1 MNNNYI
7 FPNKDLLEGNE
18 KLDEKRYYNLS
29 KLLLK
34 KDADDN
40 LIIPVGINEDKER
53 YYIDFNDISGIF
65 ISGETGSGK
74 SVFLNSLIISLLFKN
89 APSDVNFIFID
100 LNKVELNQYE
110 DIPHL
115 LTNIFYDKEKASIV
129 LSNISSLKQR
139 RIELLTVEGYKDINS
154 YNDNKEIKLSHIFI
168 VIDEAVDLLKDK
180 DVLDN
185 LKEILAKGRQLGIHL
200 ILSTSAYLEESID
213 KELLSLFSY
222 TLSFDLASQ
231 DQAKFINIKDSNL
244 LKVTGE
250 AYVKTTGSL
259 EKIQTPYISLEEIK
273 KVVEFINSQKK

>member
-7 FPNKDLLEGNE
+7 FPSKDLLEENE

-34 KDADDN
+34 KDLEDN
-40 LIIPVGINEDKER
+40 LIIPIGITDNKER
-53 YYIDFNDISGIF
+53 YYIDLNDISGIF

-74 SVFLNSLIISLLFKN
+74 SVFLNSLIVSLLFKN
-89 APSDVNFIFID
+89 TPNDINFIFID

-110 DIPHL
+110 NIPHL
-115 LTNIFYDKEKASIV
+115 LTNIFYDKDKAIEV
-129 LSNISSLKQR
+129 LNNISSLKR
-139 RIELLTVEGYKDINS
+139 KRIELLTVEGYKDIKS
-154 YNDNKEIKLSHIFI
+154 YNAKHSEKLPHIFI
-168 VIDEAVDLLKDK
+168 FIDEAVDLLKEK
-180 DVLDN
+180 HVLDN
-185 LKEILAKGRQLGIHL
+185 LKDILTNCRQLGIHL

-213 KELLSLFSY
+213 KELLGLFSY
-222 TLSFDLASQ
+222 VLSFDLASQ

-259 EKIQTPYISLEEIK
+259 EKIQTPYISDEEIK
-273 KVVEFINSQKK
+273 RVVEFINDQKK